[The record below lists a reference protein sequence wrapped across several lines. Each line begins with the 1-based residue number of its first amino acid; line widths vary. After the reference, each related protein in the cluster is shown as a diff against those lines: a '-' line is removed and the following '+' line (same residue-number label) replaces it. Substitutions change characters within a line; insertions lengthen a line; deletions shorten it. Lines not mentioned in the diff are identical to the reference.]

1 MARGD
6 QVYAIREVMGIP
18 YEHHGIDLGDGTII
32 HYRKVGEA
40 EISRTSAASFARG
53 GPVYVVPQPTAFI
66 PEVVVKRAKSRLGE
80 KDYSLFFNN
89 CEHFANWCK
98 TGRNESRQLTGFG
111 LRLDQIRLPQV
122 EDLANQM
129 ARDESPSAALV
140 LFQQAL
146 GNLNVAL
153 QSLLPQ
159 YTELQREMESWQRVA
174 QAALERGR
182 EDLARAALHKKVE
195 AKKQAEQLKHQLE
208 EVSELQLQIEQDQ
221 AIAQQRLSESL

>member
-6 QVYAIREVMGIP
+6 QVYAIREVMGVP

-40 EISRTSAASFARG
+40 EISCTSVAAFARG
-53 GPVYVVPQPTAFI
+53 GPIYVIPQATAFI
-66 PEVVVKRAKSRLGE
+66 PEVVVKRARGRLGE
-80 KDYSLFFNN
+80 KDYNLFFNN

-98 TGRNESRQLTGFG
+98 TGRNESRQLSGFG

-122 EDLANQM
+122 GDLANQM
-129 ARDESPSAALV
+129 ARDESPAAALE

-153 QSLLPQ
+153 QLLLPQ
-159 YTELQREMESWQRVA
+159 YSDLKKEMDSWQQVA
-174 QAALERGR
+174 QTALERGR
-182 EDLARAALHKKVE
+182 EDLARAALHKKIE
-195 AKKQAEQLKHQLE
+195 AQKQAEQLKQQLN
-208 EVSELQLQIEQDQ
+208 EVSELQLKIEQDQ
-221 AIAQQRLSESL
+221 AIAQKRLSESV